1 MGKGGRRIGAGRPAH
16 KLKAENAPVLD
27 VAYLSRHGHLDE
39 GNWKRLYWRQYGE
52 LRLEGLVK
60 AFDDH
65 INVDIG
71 MLSHRIGLTHTPCY
85 FGGVRR
91 WFICTQCSKRMG
103 MLYMRHGQFACRHCH
118 KIAYQSQ
125 SGDSEDRLIWQ
136 YHSFL
141 HKIANKKLQ
150 PPRSRKGIDNNFL
163 EIAWQY
169 DAMLDQAL
177 SKIALVDSGNP
188 LKNPPLGEVN

>member
-27 VAYLSRHGHLDE
+27 VAYLSRHCHLDE
-39 GNWKRLYWRQYGE
+39 GNWKRLIWRQNGE

-71 MLSHRIGLTHTPCY
+71 MSSHWIGLTQTTCH

-91 WFICTQCSKRMG
+91 WFLCTRCGKRMG
-103 MLYMRHGQFACRHCH
+103 KLYFRRSYFACRHCH

-150 PPRSRKGIDNNFL
+150 PPRSRNRIDNNFL
-163 EIAWQY
+163 DIAWQY

-177 SKIALVDSGNP
+177 LKIAMVDSGYQIK
-188 LKNPPLGEVN
+188 LVSFV